1 MTGHEHVLDEKL
13 AEILDAKGADVYT
26 TSPEATVAEAV
37 GEMNARGVGALVVM
51 EKGRP
56 IGIFTE
62 RDVLRRLVGEG
73 RDCRG
78 TKVADMMTREVIMIG
93 PDITVGEAMA
103 IVTGRRLRHLP
114 VVEGG
119 KLVGLVS
126 SGDLTMWVTR
136 RQEIHI
142 RDLAGYIQGTYPV

>member
-1 MTGHEHVLDEKL
+1 
-13 AEILDAKGADVYT
+13 
-26 TSPEATVAEAV
+26 
-37 GEMNARGVGALVVM
+37 
-51 EKGRP
+51 
-56 IGIFTE
+56 
-62 RDVLRRLVGEG
+62 
-73 RDCRG
+73 
-78 TKVADMMTREVIMIG
+78 MIG